1 MKTCGF
7 LLNLNENEWRTLS
20 AIIQC
25 KEGIPKCTA
34 GLDRANR
41 KNVINLVYN
50 GIHAVNERLLLNAIF
65 QLCHGKS
72 KLRSMK

>member
-1 MKTCGF
+1 MKKYGF

-41 KNVINLVYN
+41 KNVI
-50 GIHAVNERLLLNAIF
+50 I
-65 QLCHGKS
+65 
-72 KLRSMK
+72 